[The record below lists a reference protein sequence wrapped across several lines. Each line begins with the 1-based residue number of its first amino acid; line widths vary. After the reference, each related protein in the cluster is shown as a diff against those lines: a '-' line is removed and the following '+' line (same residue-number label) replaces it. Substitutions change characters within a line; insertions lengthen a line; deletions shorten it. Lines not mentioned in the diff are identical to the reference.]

1 MIKKSILLIIVFFCL
16 SPAVWALTRHTDY
29 ATNMEIKFC
38 NECHISN
45 NVAAN
50 HTSTWVKEH
59 RIYADKKPNNCQD
72 CHQLSFCL
80 DCHKGGGINA
90 DLHSSQSGP
99 DYMPK
104 SHRTDFREIHP
115 IKAKEDPT
123 SCYRCHDAKRFCLEC
138 HSRFNPNDL
147 AMASHRRQFSDINL
161 KSVGPNHTIFNTEQC
176 PTCHPN
182 SLVPTHRWSADHARE
197 ARRNLS
203 TCQTC
208 HPEGDVCMKCHSA
221 ATGLRVNPHPRSW
234 GSIRGRLGRASDN
247 RTCLKCH
254 ITVPQ

>member
-1 MIKKSILLIIVFFCL
+1 MIKKSILLIIVILCL

-50 HTSTWVKEH
+50 HTSSWVKEH

-80 DCHKGGGINA
+80 DCHKGGGITA

-115 IKAKEDPT
+115 IKAKD
-123 SCYRCHDAKRFCLEC
+123 
-138 HSRFNPNDL
+138 
-147 AMASHRRQFSDINL
+147 
-161 KSVGPNHTIFNTEQC
+161 
-176 PTCHPN
+176 
-182 SLVPTHRWSADHARE
+182 
-197 ARRNLS
+197 
-203 TCQTC
+203 
-208 HPEGDVCMKCHSA
+208 
-221 ATGLRVNPHPRSW
+221 
-234 GSIRGRLGRASDN
+234 
-247 RTCLKCH
+247 
-254 ITVPQ
+254 